1 MIDKI
6 LTVSHLSKSYN
17 SHKAVDDISFEVQK
31 GEKFVFVGPNGAGK
45 STTINILCTLLS
57 KNEGEVRY
65 GALVLG
71 EDNVAIRR
79 KIGVVFQNH
88 TLDDDLTVRENLGIR
103 GALYGYTSA
112 EITKRIEQLE
122 QSLEFGRYI
131 DQRYGTLSGGQ
142 KRRADIAR
150 ALLQEPEILF
160 LDEPTTGLDPQTRRV
175 VWEIINQIRTT
186 FGMTVFLTTHYM
198 EETDDADDV
207 VIIDDGKLVASGTP
221 AELKNNYA
229 PTVLKMNTQDPTRLF
244 QALQGAGHQ
253 PWIRSDQVQ
262 VRIQDSFAALPLI
275 DAYKDQIMSFELV
288 NGNMDD
294 VFIAITGKEIRE

>member
-1 MIDKI
+1 MKNQI
-6 LTVSHLSKSYN
+6 LSVSHLSKSYN

-45 STTINILCTLLS
+45 STTINVLCTLLS
-57 KNEGEVRY
+57 KDEGDVTY
-65 GALVLG
+65 GDLVLG
-71 EDNVAIRR
+71 KDNVAIRR

-88 TLDDDLTVRENLGIR
+88 TLDDDLTVRENLSIR
-103 GALYGYTSA
+103 GAMYGYTSA
-112 EITKRIEQLE
+112 EIAKRIEQLE
-122 QSLEFGRYI
+122 QSLEFGSYI
-131 DQRYGTLSGGQ
+131 NQRYGTLSGGQ

-150 ALLQEPEILF
+150 ALMQEPEILF

-175 VWEIINQIRTT
+175 VWEIINQIRST

-198 EETDDADDV
+198 EETDDADHV

-221 AELKNNYA
+221 AELKNRYA
-229 PTVLKMNTQDPTRLF
+229 PTMLKLNAHEPARLI
-244 QALQGAGHQ
+244 QALQDTGHQ
-253 PWIRSDQVQ
+253 PWLKSDQIQ

-275 DAYKDQIMSFELV
+275 DAYKDQIKSFELV

-294 VFIAITGKEIRE
+294 VFIAITGKEIRA